1 MKKLTCSLLL
11 ASIFI
16 LSSCNN
22 KLKEVLNTDS
32 KPGINLN
39 YMDSSIKPGDDFF
52 KYVNGKW
59 IDSTKIP
66 DDKSVWG
73 SFNELAK
80 NTDHN
85 VLKLI
90 NDAANNKTLD
100 PKSDEG
106 KAISLYKSILD
117 TITRSNLGIK
127 VLEKDL
133 QTISQI
139 KSINDVNNYI
149 KKEAL
154 NGSTGLIGAYISAD
168 SKDSNKNVVYAYG
181 ASKGLPDRDYYLI
194 NDDENS
200 KIRTAYIAHIS
211 RMLQAIGQES
221 NTANKNAKII
231 LDFETNL
238 AKQELTRSE
247 LRDDNVVY
255 NPLTLNELKDLAPT
269 IDWEGYFNALGLKN
283 IDKIIVGQPKTLKN
297 LSTLLATMPIEN
309 VKAFL
314 NWNLI
319 NNAAAYLSPEL
330 EKANWDFYA
339 KTLYGA
345 QKQES
350 IDERA
355 INIINDNIG
364 EALGKLY
371 VDKYFPAEA
380 KQKAKEMIDNVIKA
394 YENRINNLPWMT
406 PATRKGALEKLH
418 NLTIKI
424 GYPDKWEDF
433 SKLNIKSPEQGGSY
447 YENMKAISVWQIHKN
462 MADYGKPVDKTR
474 WGMPPQM
481 VNAYFNP
488 SYNEIVF
495 PAAIL
500 QAPFYDYQADAAV
513 NYGGIGAVIGHEISH
528 GFDDSGARYNSEGN
542 LIDWWTTTDLNQFT
556 TLGKALASQYSALQP
571 FNGIYVDGDFTLGEN
586 IGDLGGITAAYHGL
600 KLHLANNPQENIDGF
615 TPQQRFFISWAT
627 VWRTKARE
635 EYIKNQVKTDP
646 HAPQMYRAYVPLQ
659 NFDPWYEAF
668 QVNPSNKLYIEPEK
682 RVRIW

>member
-1 MKKLTCSLLL
+1 MKKIICSVFT
-11 ASIFI
+11 ASII
-16 LSSCNN
+16 LLTSCN
-22 KLKEVLNTDS
+22 KKIQEIITEEA

-39 YMDSSIKPGDDFF
+39 YMDTSIKPGDDFF

-59 IDSTKIP
+59 IDQTQIP

-80 NTDHN
+80 NTDYN
-85 VLKLI
+85 VLKLVKQ
-90 NDAANNKTLD
+90 AAQSSKLD
-100 PKSDEG
+100 SNSDEG
-106 KAISLYKSILD
+106 KAINLYKTILD

-133 QTISQI
+133 QAISKLNTLKDLNDLI
-139 KSINDVNNYI
+139 KS
-149 KKEAL
+149 EAK
-154 NGSTGLIGAYISAD
+154 NGGIGILGTYISSDA
-168 SKDSNKNVVYAYG
+168 KDSNKNVIYLYG
-181 ASKGLPDRDYYLI
+181 AQKGLRDRDYYLL
-194 NDDENS
+194 DDAENT
-200 KIRTAYIAHIS
+200 KIRTEYVAHVS
-211 RMLQAIGQES
+211 RMLQAIGQDQK
-221 NTANKNAKII
+221 TATTNAQKI
-231 LDFETNL
+231 LTFETEL
-238 AKQELTRSE
+238 AKVELTRSE
-247 LRDDNVVY
+247 LRDDNVTY
-255 NPLTLNELKDLAPT
+255 NEYTVTELKKLAPA
-269 IDWEGYFNALGLKN
+269 IDWDGYFTALGLKN
-283 IDKIIVGQPKTLKN
+283 IDKVIVGQPKTIQN
-297 LSTLLATMPIEN
+297 LNTLISKMPIEDI
-309 VKAFL
+309 KAFL
-314 NWNLI
+314 NWSLI
-319 NNAAAYLSPEL
+319 NSSAAYLSPEL

-345 QKQES
+345 QKQEA
-350 IDERA
+350 IEERA
-355 INIINDNIG
+355 INIVNDNIG

-371 VDKYFPAEA
+371 VENYFPAEA
-380 KQKAKEMIDNVIKA
+380 KQKAKEMIDNVMKA

-406 PATRKGALEKLH
+406 PATRKGALEKLN
-418 NLTIKI
+418 NLTVKI

-447 YENMKAISVWQIHKN
+447 YENMKAIYVWHIQKN
-462 MADYGKPVDKTR
+462 LDDYGKPVDKTR

-500 QAPFYDYQADAAV
+500 QPPFYDYKADAAV

-528 GFDDSGARYNSEGN
+528 GFDDSGARYNAEGN
-542 LIDWWTTTDLNQFT
+542 LIDWWTATDLNQFT

-615 TPQQRFFISWAT
+615 TPEQRFFISWAT

-659 NFDPWYEAF
+659 NFDPWYDTF
-668 QVNPSNKLYIEPEK
+668 QVKPSDKLFIEPSN